1 MTVIMNDSVG
11 AQLRAFRKQCGISI
25 REAARQLQI
34 VYPALIDWEKGRQTP
49 SPPYRHAI
57 EVWTSG
63 AILATDWPLSD
74 REREVLAKTALV
86 LPARHDQTRIDF
98 MPNQPCI
105 ANAMNGAMSSAING
119 DSDSQHAASA
129 R

>member
-1 MTVIMNDSVG
+1 MNDSVG
-11 AQLRAFRKQCGISI
+11 TQLQAFRKRCGISI
-25 REAARQLQI
+25 REAARQLRI

-63 AILATDWPLSD
+63 EILATDWPLSD

-86 LPARHDQTRIDF
+86 LPAKPELISCPTNPAH
-98 MPNQPCI
+98 
-105 ANAMNGAMSSAING
+105 AS
-119 DSDSQHAASA
+119 DSDRQHVVAALTP
-129 R
+129 

>member
-1 MTVIMNDSVG
+1 MTDLVG
-11 AQLRAFRKQCGISI
+11 AQLQAFRKRCGISI
-25 REAARQLQI
+25 REAARQLRI

-63 AILATDWPLSD
+63 EIRATDWPLSD

-86 LPARHDQTRIDF
+86 LPAK
-98 MPNQPCI
+98 PELPELI
-105 ANAMNGAMSSAING
+105 ACPTNRAH
-119 DSDSQHAASA
+119 DSDSDNNTQSA